1 MSNQDWTSKLQDQLA
16 GYQES
21 VSHDLWAGIEQSLA
35 QKNIESVSTNPQT
48 IVSENSES
56 IDLHVGSEVQKNA
69 RVLHDSSEAKKN
81 ARIVYF
87 KRWSAAAAAVA
98 LLGIGGSYVY
108 LHQEDVEKGNLQLA
122 SLSSPAVSA
131 DLQLAASQPAP
142 SPVVSADLQSAASQP
157 APSHVVSADLQS
169 AASQPAPSHVVS
181 ADLQSAASHPAPS
194 HAVSVDLQ
202 SAASQPAPSLVVSA
216 DLRLAA
222 SQPAPSLV
230 VSADLQSA
238 ASQKKKGNVLE
249 KESENEIS
257 LLAENPEP
265 AEPVSEDKATD
276 KSSDYKALTRSTD
289 HHAAAYA
296 SQSYHFE
303 KNEEVSGWSMQLYA
317 ENLTP
322 SLGGVNSDAS
332 GGYND
337 FSYGT
342 MAEPMPGVIPDPTAG
357 GIYGE
362 EYLLASYKAIQ
373 RKQQVNA
380 KHHAPVSVGLQ
391 VAFGIAPRLS
401 LSTGLVYTRTSSDFY
416 PYAPSS
422 NYNVHQVLHYVGLP
436 VGLNYEFWQSGGF
449 HAYVMAGAEADYNVK
464 NDTEEEGVKKENA
477 KRDRVQFSGK
487 ASLGAQYDITPK
499 VGLYIEPG
507 AKYYFDNGSHVENTF
522 KDKKLN
528 FNLQFG
534 LRFNL

>member
-16 GYQES
+16 DYQES

-35 QKNIESVSTNPQT
+35 QNNIESVSSNPQT
-48 IVSENSES
+48 IVSESSES
-56 IDLHVGSEVQKNA
+56 TDLHVG
-69 RVLHDSSEAKKN
+69 SEAKKN

-98 LLGIGGSYVY
+98 LLGISGSYVY

-131 DLQLAASQPAP
+131 DLQS
-142 SPVVSADLQSAASQP
+142 
-157 APSHVVSADLQS
+157 
-169 AASQPAPSHVVS
+169 
-181 ADLQSAASHPAPS
+181 
-194 HAVSVDLQ
+194 
-202 SAASQPAPSLVVSA
+202 
-216 DLRLAA
+216 AA

-238 ASQKKKGNVLE
+238 ASQSAPSHVVSADLQSAASQSKMGNTLVE
-249 KESENEIS
+249 ESENEIS
-257 LLAENPEP
+257 LLAENSDP

-276 KSSDYKALTRSTD
+276 SSTDHKGLTRSTD
-289 HHAAAYA
+289 NHAAAYA

-373 RKQQVNA
+373 RNQQGNA

-416 PYAPSS
+416 PYAPGSS
-422 NYNVHQVLHYVGLP
+422 YNVHQVLHYVGIP

-464 NDTEEEGVKKENA
+464 NDTEEEGVKKEDA

>member
-1 MSNQDWTSKLQDQLA
+1 MSNQDWTSKLQEQLA
-16 GYQES
+16 DYQES

-35 QKNIESVSTNPQT
+35 QKNIESVSSNPQT
-48 IVSENSES
+48 IASES
-56 IDLHVGSEVQKNA
+56 SESTDLHVGSEAKKDA
-69 RVLHDSSEAKKN
+69 RVLHDSSKVQKN

-108 LHQEDVEKGNLQLA
+108 LHQEDVERGN
-122 SLSSPAVSA
+122 
-131 DLQLAASQPAP
+131 LQLAASQ
-142 SPVVSADLQSAASQP
+142 S

-169 AASQPAPSHVVS
+169 AASQPAPSPVVS
-181 ADLQSAASHPAPS
+181 ADLQS
-194 HAVSVDLQ
+194 
-202 SAASQPAPSLVVSA
+202 
-216 DLRLAA
+216 AA

-265 AEPVSEDKATD
+265 AEPVSEDKATV
-276 KSSDYKALTRSTD
+276 SSTDHKALTRSTD

-422 NYNVHQVLHYVGLP
+422 NYNVHQVLHYVGIP

>member
-35 QKNIESVSTNPQT
+35 QNNIESVSSNSQT
-48 IVSENSES
+48 IVSESSES
-56 IDLHVGSEVQKNA
+56 TDLHVGT
-69 RVLHDSSEAKKN
+69 EAKKD

-98 LLGIGGSYVY
+98 LLGLGGSYVY

-131 DLQLAASQPAP
+131 DLQSAASQPAP
-142 SPVVSADLQSAASQP
+142 SRVVSADLQSAASQPAPSRVVSADLQSAASQP

-181 ADLQSAASHPAPS
+181 ADLQSAAS
-194 HAVSVDLQ
+194 
-202 SAASQPAPSLVVSA
+202 
-216 DLRLAA
+216 
-222 SQPAPSLV
+222 
-230 VSADLQSA
+230 
-238 ASQKKKGNVLE
+238 QKKASDDVLKE
-249 KESENEIS
+249 ESENEIS
-257 LLAENPEP
+257 LLAE
-265 AEPVSEDKATD
+265 
-276 KSSDYKALTRSTD
+276 KSDHKVLTRSTD
-289 HHAAAYA
+289 NHAAAYA

-332 GGYND
+332 G
-337 FSYGT
+337 SYRDYSHGT

-373 RKQQVNA
+373 RNQQGNA
-380 KHHAPVSVGLQ
+380 KHHAPVSVGVQ

-422 NYNVHQVLHYVGLP
+422 SYNVHQVLHYVGIP

-464 NDTEEEGVKKENA
+464 NDTEEEGVKKEDA

>member
-35 QKNIESVSTNPQT
+35 QNNIESVSSNPQT
-48 IVSENSES
+48 IASES
-56 IDLHVGSEVQKNA
+56 SESTDLHVGSE
-69 RVLHDSSEAKKN
+69 AKKD

-108 LHQEDVEKGNLQLA
+108 LHQEDVERGNLQLA

-131 DLQLAASQPAP
+131 DLQSAASQPTP
-142 SPVVSADLQSAASQP
+142 SHVVPADLQSAASQP
-157 APSHVVSADLQS
+157 ASSHVVSADLQS
-169 AASQPAPSHVVS
+169 T
-181 ADLQSAASHPAPS
+181 
-194 HAVSVDLQ
+194 
-202 SAASQPAPSLVVSA
+202 
-216 DLRLAA
+216 A

-238 ASQKKKGNVLE
+238 ASQKKTSDDVLKE
-249 KESENEIS
+249 KSENEIS
-257 LLAENPEP
+257 LLAE
-265 AEPVSEDKATD
+265 
-276 KSSDYKALTRSTD
+276 KSDHKALTRSTD

-337 FSYGT
+337 YSHGT

-373 RKQQVNA
+373 RNQQGNA

-416 PYAPSS
+416 PYASS
-422 NYNVHQVLHYVGLP
+422 SSYNVHQVLHYVGIP

-477 KRDRVQFSGK
+477 KCDRVQFSGK

>member
-1 MSNQDWTSKLQDQLA
+1 MSNQDWTSKLQEQLA

-35 QKNIESVSTNPQT
+35 QNNIESVSSNPQT
-48 IVSENSES
+48 IASES
-56 IDLHVGSEVQKNA
+56 SESTDLHVGT
-69 RVLHDSSEAKKN
+69 EAKKN

-122 SLSSPAVSA
+122 V
-131 DLQLAASQPAP
+131 
-142 SPVVSADLQSAASQP
+142 SQP

-169 AASQPAPSHVVS
+169 AASQSAPSHAVS
-181 ADLQSAASHPAPS
+181 ADLQSAASQPVPS
-194 HAVSVDLQ
+194 S
-202 SAASQPAPSLVVSA
+202 
-216 DLRLAA
+216 
-222 SQPAPSLV
+222 V

-238 ASQKKKGNVLE
+238 ASQKKASDVLK

-257 LLAENPEP
+257 LLAE
-265 AEPVSEDKATD
+265 
-276 KSSDYKALTRSTD
+276 KSDHKALTRSTD
-289 HHAAAYA
+289 HHAEAYA

-373 RKQQVNA
+373 RSQQGNA

-422 NYNVHQVLHYVGLP
+422 SYNVHQVLHYVGIP

>member
-35 QKNIESVSTNPQT
+35 QKNIESVSSNPQT
-48 IVSENSES
+48 IASES
-56 IDLHVGSEVQKNA
+56 SESTDLHVGT
-69 RVLHDSSEAKKN
+69 EAKKN

-108 LHQEDVEKGNLQLA
+108 LHQEKVEKAHLQLA

-131 DLQLAASQPAP
+131 DLQSAASQPAP
-142 SPVVSADLQSAASQP
+142 SHAVSADLQSAASQS

-181 ADLQSAASHPAPS
+181 ADLQSAAS
-194 HAVSVDLQ
+194 
-202 SAASQPAPSLVVSA
+202 
-216 DLRLAA
+216 
-222 SQPAPSLV
+222 
-230 VSADLQSA
+230 
-238 ASQKKKGNVLE
+238 QKKASDVLKE
-249 KESENEIS
+249 ESENEIS
-257 LLAENPEP
+257 LLAE
-265 AEPVSEDKATD
+265 
-276 KSSDYKALTRSTD
+276 KSDHKTLTRSTD

-373 RKQQVNA
+373 RSQQGNA

-391 VAFGIAPRLS
+391 VAFGIASRLS

-422 NYNVHQVLHYVGLP
+422 SYNVHQVLHYVGIP

>member
-16 GYQES
+16 DYQES

-35 QKNIESVSTNPQT
+35 QKNIESVSSNPQT
-48 IVSENSES
+48 IASES
-56 IDLHVGSEVQKNA
+56 SESADLHVGSEVKKNA

-131 DLQLAASQPAP
+131 DLQ
-142 SPVVSADLQSAASQP
+142 SAASQP

-169 AASQPAPSHVVS
+169 AASQPASSHVVS
-181 ADLQSAASHPAPS
+181 ADLQST
-194 HAVSVDLQ
+194 
-202 SAASQPAPSLVVSA
+202 
-216 DLRLAA
+216 A

-230 VSADLQSA
+230 VSADLQSTASQSAPSHAVSADLQSAASQSASSPVVSADLQSA
-238 ASQKKKGNVLE
+238 ASQKKTSDDVLKE
-249 KESENEIS
+249 ESENEIS
-257 LLAENPEP
+257 LLAE
-265 AEPVSEDKATD
+265 
-276 KSSDYKALTRSTD
+276 KSDHKALTRSTD
-289 HHAAAYA
+289 HYAAAYA

-342 MAEPMPGVIPDPTAG
+342 MAEPLPGVIPDPTAG

-401 LSTGLVYTRTSSDFY
+401 LSTGMVYTRTSSDFY
-416 PYAPSS
+416 PYAPGSS
-422 NYNVHQVLHYVGLP
+422 YNVHQVLHYVGIP

-464 NDTEEEGVKKENA
+464 NDTEEEGVKKEDA

>member
-35 QKNIESVSTNPQT
+35 QNNIESVSSNPQT
-48 IVSENSES
+48 IVSESSES
-56 IDLHVGSEVQKNA
+56 TDLHVGSEAKKDA
-69 RVLHDSSEAKKN
+69 RVLHDSSKVQKN

-131 DLQLAASQPAP
+131 DLQ
-142 SPVVSADLQSAASQP
+142 SAASQP

-169 AASQPAPSHVVS
+169 AAS
-181 ADLQSAASHPAPS
+181 ASVAMN
-194 HAVSVDLQ
+194 Q
-202 SAASQPAPSLVVSA
+202 GT
-216 DLRLAA
+216 
-222 SQPAPSLV
+222 PSLV

-296 SQSYHFE
+296 SQSYHFK

-373 RKQQVNA
+373 RKQQGNA

-416 PYAPSS
+416 PYASS
-422 NYNVHQVLHYVGLP
+422 SSYNVHQVLHYVGIP

-464 NDTEEEGVKKENA
+464 NDTEEEGVKKEDA

>member
-1 MSNQDWTSKLQDQLA
+1 MSNQDWTSKLQEQLA

-35 QKNIESVSTNPQT
+35 QNNIESVSSNPQT
-48 IVSENSES
+48 IASES
-56 IDLHVGSEVQKNA
+56 SESTDLQVGT
-69 RVLHDSSEAKKN
+69 EAKKN

-122 SLSSPAVSA
+122 SHAVS
-131 DLQLAASQPAP
+131 P
-142 SPVVSADLQSAASQP
+142 SHAVSADLQSAASVSAAVSQS

-169 AASQPAPSHVVS
+169 AASQPVPSS
-181 ADLQSAASHPAPS
+181 
-194 HAVSVDLQ
+194 
-202 SAASQPAPSLVVSA
+202 
-216 DLRLAA
+216 
-222 SQPAPSLV
+222 V

-238 ASQKKKGNVLE
+238 ASQKKASDVLK

-257 LLAENPEP
+257 LLAE
-265 AEPVSEDKATD
+265 
-276 KSSDYKALTRSTD
+276 KSDHKALTRSTD
-289 HHAAAYA
+289 HHAEAYA

-342 MAEPMPGVIPDPTAG
+342 MAEPMPGVIPDPTAE

-373 RKQQVNA
+373 RSQQGNA

-391 VAFGIAPRLS
+391 LAFGIAPRLS

-422 NYNVHQVLHYVGLP
+422 SYNVHQVLHYVGIP

>member
-35 QKNIESVSTNPQT
+35 H
-48 IVSENSES
+48 SET
-56 IDLHVGSEVQKNA
+56 G
-69 RVLHDSSEAKKN
+69 KK

-122 SLSSPAVSA
+122 SHAVS
-131 DLQLAASQPAP
+131 P
-142 SPVVSADLQSAASQP
+142 SHAVSADLQSAASSVAVRQSAP
-157 APSHVVSADLQS
+157 SHAVSPSHVVSADLQS
-169 AASQPAPSHVVS
+169 AASQSKMGNA
-181 ADLQSAASHPAPS
+181 
-194 HAVSVDLQ
+194 
-202 SAASQPAPSLVVSA
+202 LV
-216 DLRLAA
+216 
-222 SQPAPSLV
+222 
-230 VSADLQSA
+230 
-238 ASQKKKGNVLE
+238 E
-249 KESENEIS
+249 ESENEIS
-257 LLAENPEP
+257 LLAENSDP
-265 AEPVSEDKATD
+265 AEPVSEDKATV
-276 KSSDYKALTRSTD
+276 SSTDHKALTRSTD
-289 HHAAAYA
+289 HYAAAYA

-332 GGYND
+332 G
-337 FSYGT
+337 SYRDYSHGT

-373 RKQQVNA
+373 RNQQGNA

-416 PYAPSS
+416 PYAPGSS
-422 NYNVHQVLHYVGLP
+422 YNVHQVLHYVGIP

>member
-35 QKNIESVSTNPQT
+35 QKNIESVSSNPQT
-48 IVSENSES
+48 IASES
-56 IDLHVGSEVQKNA
+56 SESTDLHVG
-69 RVLHDSSEAKKN
+69 SEAKKN

-131 DLQLAASQPAP
+131 DLQ
-142 SPVVSADLQSAASQP
+142 SAASQP
-157 APSHVVSADLQS
+157 APSHVVS
-169 AASQPAPSHVVS
+169 V
-181 ADLQSAASHPAPS
+181 
-194 HAVSVDLQ
+194 
-202 SAASQPAPSLVVSA
+202 
-216 DLRLAA
+216 
-222 SQPAPSLV
+222 
-230 VSADLQSA
+230 DLQSA

-296 SQSYHFE
+296 SQSYHFK

-342 MAEPMPGVIPDPTAG
+342 MAEPMSGVIPDPTAG

-373 RKQQVNA
+373 RKQQGNA

-416 PYAPSS
+416 PYASS
-422 NYNVHQVLHYVGLP
+422 SSYNVHQVLHYVGIP

-464 NDTEEEGVKKENA
+464 NDTEEEGVKKEDA

>member
-1 MSNQDWTSKLQDQLA
+1 M
-16 GYQES
+16 
-21 VSHDLWAGIEQSLA
+21 WAGIEQSLA
-35 QKNIESVSTNPQT
+35 QNHIASVSSNPQT
-48 IVSENSES
+48 IAAESSES
-56 IDLHVGSEVQKNA
+56 ADLHVGSEAKKNA
-69 RVLHDSSEAKKN
+69 RVLHDSSEAKKD

-131 DLQLAASQPAP
+131 DLQSAASQPAP
-142 SPVVSADLQSAASQP
+142 SHVVSVDLQSAASQP

-169 AASQPAPSHVVS
+169 T
-181 ADLQSAASHPAPS
+181 
-194 HAVSVDLQ
+194 
-202 SAASQPAPSLVVSA
+202 
-216 DLRLAA
+216 A

-238 ASQKKKGNVLE
+238 ASQPAPSHAVSADLQSAASQKKASDVLK

-257 LLAENPEP
+257 LLAE
-265 AEPVSEDKATD
+265 
-276 KSSDYKALTRSTD
+276 KSDHKALTRSTD

-373 RKQQVNA
+373 RRQQGNA

-416 PYAPSS
+416 PYASS
-422 NYNVHQVLHYVGLP
+422 SSYNVHQVLYYVGIP

>member
-16 GYQES
+16 DYQEP

-35 QKNIESVSTNPQT
+35 QNNIESVSSNPQT
-48 IVSENSES
+48 IASES
-56 IDLHVGSEVQKNA
+56 SESADLHVGSEAKKNA

-131 DLQLAASQPAP
+131 DLH
-142 SPVVSADLQSAASQP
+142 SAASQP

-169 AASQPAPSHVVS
+169 AASQSAPSHVVSSDLQSAASQSAPSHVVS
-181 ADLQSAASHPAPS
+181 ADLQSAAS
-194 HAVSVDLQ
+194 
-202 SAASQPAPSLVVSA
+202 QPAPS
-216 DLRLAA
+216 
-222 SQPAPSLV
+222 PV

-238 ASQKKKGNVLE
+238 ASQKKTSDVLKE
-249 KESENEIS
+249 ESENEIS
-257 LLAENPEP
+257 LLAE
-265 AEPVSEDKATD
+265 K
-276 KSSDYKALTRSTD
+276 SDYKALTRFAD

-342 MAEPMPGVIPDPTAG
+342 MAEPLPGVIPDPTAG

-416 PYAPSS
+416 PYASS
-422 NYNVHQVLHYVGLP
+422 SSYNVHQVLHYVGIP

>member
-35 QKNIESVSTNPQT
+35 QKNIESVSSNPQT
-48 IVSENSES
+48 IVSESSES
-56 IDLHVGSEVQKNA
+56 ADLHVGSEAKKNA

-122 SLSSPAVSA
+122 ASQSAPSLVVSA
-131 DLQLAASQPAP
+131 DLQSAASQSAPSHVVSSDLQSAASQSAPSPVVSSDLQSAASQPAP
-142 SPVVSADLQSAASQP
+142 SPVVSADLQS
-157 APSHVVSADLQS
+157 
-169 AASQPAPSHVVS
+169 
-181 ADLQSAASHPAPS
+181 
-194 HAVSVDLQ
+194 
-202 SAASQPAPSLVVSA
+202 
-216 DLRLAA
+216 AA

-265 AEPVSEDKATD
+265 AEPVSEDKATV
-276 KSSDYKALTRSTD
+276 SSTDHKALTRSTD

-342 MAEPMPGVIPDPTAG
+342 MADPMPGVIPDPTAG

-373 RKQQVNA
+373 RNQQGNA

-422 NYNVHQVLHYVGLP
+422 NYNVHQVLHYVGIP

>member
-1 MSNQDWTSKLQDQLA
+1 MSNQDWTSKLQEQLA
-16 GYQES
+16 GYQEP

-35 QKNIESVSTNPQT
+35 QNNIESVSSNPQT
-48 IVSENSES
+48 IASES
-56 IDLHVGSEVQKNA
+56 SESTDLHVGT
-69 RVLHDSSEAKKN
+69 EAKKN

-122 SLSSPAVSA
+122 V
-131 DLQLAASQPAP
+131 
-142 SPVVSADLQSAASQP
+142 SQP

-169 AASQPAPSHVVS
+169 AASQPVPSS
-181 ADLQSAASHPAPS
+181 
-194 HAVSVDLQ
+194 
-202 SAASQPAPSLVVSA
+202 
-216 DLRLAA
+216 
-222 SQPAPSLV
+222 V

-238 ASQKKKGNVLE
+238 ASQKKASDVLK

-257 LLAENPEP
+257 LLAE
-265 AEPVSEDKATD
+265 
-276 KSSDYKALTRSTD
+276 KSDHKALTRSTD
-289 HHAAAYA
+289 HHAEAYA

-373 RKQQVNA
+373 RSQQGNA

-422 NYNVHQVLHYVGLP
+422 SYNVHQVLHYVGIP

>member
-35 QKNIESVSTNPQT
+35 QNNIESVSSNPQT
-48 IVSENSES
+48 IASES
-56 IDLHVGSEVQKNA
+56 SESADSNVG
-69 RVLHDSSEAKKN
+69 SEAKKN

-122 SLSSPAVSA
+122 
-131 DLQLAASQPAP
+131 ASQSAP
-142 SPVVSADLQSAASQP
+142 SHVVSADLQSAASQP

-169 AASQPAPSHVVS
+169 AASQPAPSPVVS
-181 ADLQSAASHPAPS
+181 ADLQS
-194 HAVSVDLQ
+194 
-202 SAASQPAPSLVVSA
+202 
-216 DLRLAA
+216 AA

-238 ASQKKKGNVLE
+238 ASQPAPSPVVSADLQSAASQKKTSDDVLKE
-249 KESENEIS
+249 KSENEIS
-257 LLAENPEP
+257 LLAE
-265 AEPVSEDKATD
+265 
-276 KSSDYKALTRSTD
+276 KSDHKALTRSTD

-337 FSYGT
+337 YSHGT

-373 RKQQVNA
+373 RNQQGNA

-416 PYAPSS
+416 PYASS
-422 NYNVHQVLHYVGLP
+422 SSYNVHQVLHYVGIP

>member
-48 IVSENSES
+48 IVSESSES
-56 IDLHVGSEVQKNA
+56 IDLHVGSEVQ
-69 RVLHDSSEAKKN
+69 KN

-131 DLQLAASQPAP
+131 DLQSAASQSAP
-142 SPVVSADLQSAASQP
+142 SHAVSADLQSAASSVAVRQS
-157 APSHVVSADLQS
+157 APSHVVSSDLQS
-169 AASQPAPSHVVS
+169 AASQSKMGNT
-181 ADLQSAASHPAPS
+181 
-194 HAVSVDLQ
+194 
-202 SAASQPAPSLVVSA
+202 LV
-216 DLRLAA
+216 
-222 SQPAPSLV
+222 
-230 VSADLQSA
+230 
-238 ASQKKKGNVLE
+238 E
-249 KESENEIS
+249 ESENEIS
-257 LLAENPEP
+257 LLAENSDP
-265 AEPVSEDKATD
+265 AEPVSEDKATV
-276 KSSDYKALTRSTD
+276 SSTDYKALTRSAD

-373 RKQQVNA
+373 RKQQGNA
-380 KHHAPVSVGLQ
+380 KHHTPVAVGLQ

-401 LSTGLVYTRTSSDFY
+401 LSTGMVYTRTSSDFY
-416 PYAPSS
+416 PYASS
-422 NYNVHQVLHYVGLP
+422 SSYNVHQVLHYVGIP

-449 HAYVMAGAEADYNVK
+449 HAYLMAGAEADYNVK

>member
-35 QKNIESVSTNPQT
+35 QKNIESVSSNPQT
-48 IVSENSES
+48 IVSESSES
-56 IDLHVGSEVQKNA
+56 TDLHVG
-69 RVLHDSSEAKKN
+69 SEAKKN
-81 ARIVYF
+81 ARVVYF

-108 LHQEDVEKGNLQLA
+108 LHKEDVEKGNLQLA
-122 SLSSPAVSA
+122 
-131 DLQLAASQPAP
+131 ASQPAP
-142 SPVVSADLQSAASQP
+142 SHVVSADLQSAASQP

-181 ADLQSAASHPAPS
+181 ADLQSAAS
-194 HAVSVDLQ
+194 
-202 SAASQPAPSLVVSA
+202 
-216 DLRLAA
+216 
-222 SQPAPSLV
+222 
-230 VSADLQSA
+230 
-238 ASQKKKGNVLE
+238 QKKANDVLK

-257 LLAENPEP
+257 LLAE
-265 AEPVSEDKATD
+265 
-276 KSSDYKALTRSTD
+276 KSDHKALTRSTD

-373 RKQQVNA
+373 RNQQGNA

-422 NYNVHQVLHYVGLP
+422 NYNVHQVLHYVGIP

>member
-1 MSNQDWTSKLQDQLA
+1 MSNQDWTSKLQEQLA
-16 GYQES
+16 DYQEP

-35 QKNIESVSTNPQT
+35 QNNIESVSSNPQT
-48 IVSENSES
+48 IVSESSES
-56 IDLHVGSEVQKNA
+56 ADLHVGSEVKKDA

-122 SLSSPAVSA
+122 SHAVSPSHAVSA
-131 DLQLAASQPAP
+131 
-142 SPVVSADLQSAASQP
+142 
-157 APSHVVSADLQS
+157 SHVVSADLQS
-169 AASQPAPSHVVS
+169 AASSVAVRQSAPSRAVS
-181 ADLQSAASHPAPS
+181 ADLQSAVSSVAVRQSAPS
-194 HAVSVDLQ
+194 HVVSSDLQSTASSVAVRQSAPSHVVSSDLQ
-202 SAASQPAPSLVVSA
+202 SAASQSKMGNTLV
-216 DLRLAA
+216 
-222 SQPAPSLV
+222 
-230 VSADLQSA
+230 
-238 ASQKKKGNVLE
+238 E
-249 KESENEIS
+249 ESENEIS
-257 LLAENPEP
+257 LLAEDPEP

-380 KHHAPVSVGLQ
+380 KHHVPVSVGLQ

-401 LSTGLVYTRTSSDFY
+401 LSTGMVYTRTSSDFY
-416 PYAPSS
+416 PYASS
-422 NYNVHQVLHYVGLP
+422 SSYNVHQVLHYVGIP

>member
-35 QKNIESVSTNPQT
+35 H
-48 IVSENSES
+48 SET
-56 IDLHVGSEVQKNA
+56 G
-69 RVLHDSSEAKKN
+69 KK

-122 SLSSPAVSA
+122 SHAVS
-131 DLQLAASQPAP
+131 P
-142 SPVVSADLQSAASQP
+142 SHAVSADLQSAASSV
-157 APSHVVSADLQS
+157 AVNHVS
-169 AASQPAPSHVVS
+169 
-181 ADLQSAASHPAPS
+181 PS
-194 HAVSVDLQ
+194 HA
-202 SAASQPAPSLVVSA
+202 
-216 DLRLAA
+216 
-222 SQPAPSLV
+222 

-238 ASQKKKGNVLE
+238 ASQKKMGNVLE

-257 LLAENPEP
+257 LLAENSDP

-276 KSSDYKALTRSTD
+276 KSSDYKTLTRSTD

-373 RKQQVNA
+373 RNQQVNA

-416 PYAPSS
+416 PYASS
-422 NYNVHQVLHYVGLP
+422 SSYNVHQVLHYVGIP
-436 VGLNYEFWQSGGF
+436 VGLNYEFWKSGGF
-449 HAYVMAGAEADYNVK
+449 HAYLMAGAEADYNVK

>member
-16 GYQES
+16 DYQES

-35 QKNIESVSTNPQT
+35 H
-48 IVSENSES
+48 SET
-56 IDLHVGSEVQKNA
+56 G
-69 RVLHDSSEAKKN
+69 KK

-122 SLSSPAVSA
+122 SHAVSLSHA
-131 DLQLAASQPAP
+131 
-142 SPVVSADLQSAASQP
+142 VSADLQSAASSVAVNQN
-157 APSHVVSADLQS
+157 ALSHAVSPSHAVSADLQS
-169 AASQPAPSHVVS
+169 AASKRKMGNA
-181 ADLQSAASHPAPS
+181 
-194 HAVSVDLQ
+194 
-202 SAASQPAPSLVVSA
+202 LVEE
-216 DLRLAA
+216 L
-222 SQPAPSLV
+222 
-230 VSADLQSA
+230 
-238 ASQKKKGNVLE
+238 
-249 KESENEIS
+249 ENEIS
-257 LLAENPEP
+257 LLAENSDP

-276 KSSDYKALTRSTD
+276 SSTDHKTLTRSSDHKALTRSTD

-373 RKQQVNA
+373 RNQQGNA

-416 PYAPSS
+416 PYAPGSS
-422 NYNVHQVLHYVGLP
+422 YNVHQVLHYVGIP

>member
-35 QKNIESVSTNPQT
+35 QNNIESGSSNPQT
-48 IVSENSES
+48 IASES
-56 IDLHVGSEVQKNA
+56 SESTDLHVGTEAKKNA
-69 RVLHDSSEAKKN
+69 RILHVGSEAKKN

-98 LLGIGGSYVY
+98 LLGIGGNYVY
-108 LHQEDVEKGNLQLA
+108 LHQEDVERGNLQLA

-131 DLQLAASQPAP
+131 DLQSAASQSASSHAVSADLQSAASQPASSHVVSADLQSTASQPAP
-142 SPVVSADLQSAASQP
+142 SHVVSADLQSAASQP

-181 ADLQSAASHPAPS
+181 ADLQSAAS
-194 HAVSVDLQ
+194 
-202 SAASQPAPSLVVSA
+202 
-216 DLRLAA
+216 
-222 SQPAPSLV
+222 
-230 VSADLQSA
+230 
-238 ASQKKKGNVLE
+238 QKKTSDDVLKE
-249 KESENEIS
+249 ESENEIS
-257 LLAENPEP
+257 LLAE
-265 AEPVSEDKATD
+265 
-276 KSSDYKALTRSTD
+276 KSDHKTLTRSTD

-373 RKQQVNA
+373 RKQQGNA

-422 NYNVHQVLHYVGLP
+422 NYNVHQVLHYVGIP

>member
-35 QKNIESVSTNPQT
+35 QNNIESGSSNPQT
-48 IVSENSES
+48 IASES
-56 IDLHVGSEVQKNA
+56 SESADLHVGSEV
-69 RVLHDSSEAKKN
+69 KKN

-108 LHQEDVEKGNLQLA
+108 LHQEDVEKAHLQLA

-131 DLQLAASQPAP
+131 DLQLAASQPT
-142 SPVVSADLQSAASQP
+142 
-157 APSHVVSADLQS
+157 PSHVVSADLQS
-169 AASQPAPSHVVS
+169 AASASVAMNQGTPS
-181 ADLQSAASHPAPS
+181 
-194 HAVSVDLQ
+194 
-202 SAASQPAPSLVVSA
+202 
-216 DLRLAA
+216 RI
-222 SQPAPSLV
+222 

-238 ASQKKKGNVLE
+238 ASQKKTSDVLKE
-249 KESENEIS
+249 ESENEIS
-257 LLAENPEP
+257 LLAENSDP
-265 AEPVSEDKATD
+265 AEPVSGDKATD
-276 KSSDYKALTRSTD
+276 RSSDYKALTRSAD

-373 RKQQVNA
+373 RNQQGNA

-416 PYAPSS
+416 PYASS
-422 NYNVHQVLHYVGLP
+422 SSYNVHQVLHYVGIP

>member
-1 MSNQDWTSKLQDQLA
+1 MSNQDWTSKLQEQLA
-16 GYQES
+16 GYQEP

-35 QKNIESVSTNPQT
+35 QNIIESVSSNPQT
-48 IVSENSES
+48 IASES
-56 IDLHVGSEVQKNA
+56 SESTDLHVGT
-69 RVLHDSSEAKKN
+69 EAKKN

-122 SLSSPAVSA
+122 V
-131 DLQLAASQPAP
+131 
-142 SPVVSADLQSAASQP
+142 SQP

-181 ADLQSAASHPAPS
+181 ADLQSAAS
-194 HAVSVDLQ
+194 
-202 SAASQPAPSLVVSA
+202 
-216 DLRLAA
+216 
-222 SQPAPSLV
+222 
-230 VSADLQSA
+230 
-238 ASQKKKGNVLE
+238 QKKASDVLK

-257 LLAENPEP
+257 LLAE
-265 AEPVSEDKATD
+265 
-276 KSSDYKALTRSTD
+276 KSDHKALTRSTD
-289 HHAAAYA
+289 HHAEAYA

-373 RKQQVNA
+373 RSQQGNA

-422 NYNVHQVLHYVGLP
+422 SYNVHQVLHYVGIP